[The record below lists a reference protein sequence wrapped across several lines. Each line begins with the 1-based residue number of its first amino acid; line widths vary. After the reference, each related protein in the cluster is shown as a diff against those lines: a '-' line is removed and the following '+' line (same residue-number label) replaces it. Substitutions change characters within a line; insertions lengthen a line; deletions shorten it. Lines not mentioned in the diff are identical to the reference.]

1 MKKKGFTLIELLAV
15 IVILAIIALIITP
28 VIKDLIESSRYA
40 SAVDSVLSYVAGANT
55 QAAADVGI
63 GGFEGFSLDLSNNN
77 RLETGITDDELA
89 KIKFKGK
96 GPTYVYLHFTDD
108 SKLVSD
114 GHFCIWNYSIDYRMD
129 TGASKS
135 VGNNYCTGEI
145 IVKEHYDIGEPI
157 YYNVTTGKQCSE
169 DAFLANVDEWGSH
182 ANFTYIDGKLITRS
196 LEAMPTGLHSG
207 CMKFYTLK
215 DDGDNLTVIAASNID
230 EVGPDKYETDPN
242 KFGERYVLWADI
254 KTGAENQNVKDFNNI
269 TNSQSNTLYVLDTLN
284 NELNENKI
292 PQKNEKIINPIRNY
306 NVQDANGIVKFFN
319 ENHNT
324 LIGDLFNG
332 LKSTDYICDTCSNVV
347 KNYQIFNIITCSIEK
362 TFMDKYGNKQKLE
375 KDSKVDI
382 LDCFKLEEK
391 PNLFVGNNQI
401 FCGQCNT
408 SRDGKSIN
416 KICISP
422 KIMILFLDRGLN
434 NRFMCDVDFPEELDI
449 NNFLETKGNKY
460 KLIGVIEHL
469 GQSGESGHFI
479 ANCKHFNGEWYIFSD
494 SSIHPT
500 QKEYKQYG
508 VPYLL
513 FYRRED

>member
-1 MKKKGFTLIELLAV
+1 MGNEYDDSFKNKGSNKITGIQYNLPKEGKEGNKKEPNDNQKGKEPNPNKEKKFIINETIVPKGLNNIGSTCYMNSV
-15 IVILAIIALIITP
+15 I
-28 VIKDLIESSRYA
+28 
-40 SAVDSVLSYVAGANT
+40 
-55 QAAADVGI
+55 Q
-63 GGFEGFSLDLSNNN
+63 SLYHISDLSNGLLDLYNQDILN
-77 RLETGITDDELA
+77 EEILNKMPMTLSFLEVVYNLSFRESKSFSPERF
-89 KIKFKGK
+89 KIIISKNESFRKFEAN
-96 GPTYVYLHFTDD
+96 D
-108 SKLVSD
+108 SK
-114 GHFCIWNYSIDYRMD
+114 
-129 TGASKS
+129 
-135 VGNNYCTGEI
+135 
-145 IVKEHYDIGEPI
+145 
-157 YYNVTTGKQCSE
+157 
-169 DAFLANVDEWGSH
+169 
-182 ANFTYIDGKLITRS
+182 
-196 LEAMPTGLHSG
+196 
-207 CMKFYTLK
+207 TL
-215 DDGDNLTVIAASNID
+215 
-230 EVGPDKYETDPN
+230 
-242 KFGERYVLWADI
+242 
-254 KTGAENQNVKDFNNI
+254 
-269 TNSQSNTLYVLDTLN
+269 TLYVLDTLN
-284 NELNENKI
+284 KELNENKI

-362 TFMDKYGNKQKLE
+362 TFMDKYGYKQKLE
-375 KDSKVDI
+375 KDLKVDI

-434 NRFMCDVDFPEELDI
+434 NRFMCDVGFPEELDI
-449 NNFLETKGNKY
+449 NNFLEIKGNKY

>member
-1 MKKKGFTLIELLAV
+1 MSMMIPLKA
-15 IVILAIIALIITP
+15 
-28 VIKDLIESSRYA
+28 KDLIKLLVYNIICQKKEKKEIKKSQMIIKKGKNQIQIKKKKFIINETINPKGLNNIGSTCYMN
-40 SAVDSVLSYVAGANT
+40 SVI
-55 QAAADVGI
+55 Q
-63 GGFEGFSLDLSNNN
+63 SLYHISDLSNGL
-77 RLETGITDDELA
+77 LELYNQDILNEEILNKMPMTLSFLEVIYNLSFRKSKSFSPERF
-89 KIKFKGK
+89 KIIISKNESFRKFEAN
-96 GPTYVYLHFTDD
+96 D
-108 SKLVSD
+108 SK
-114 GHFCIWNYSIDYRMD
+114 
-129 TGASKS
+129 
-135 VGNNYCTGEI
+135 
-145 IVKEHYDIGEPI
+145 
-157 YYNVTTGKQCSE
+157 
-169 DAFLANVDEWGSH
+169 
-182 ANFTYIDGKLITRS
+182 
-196 LEAMPTGLHSG
+196 
-207 CMKFYTLK
+207 TL
-215 DDGDNLTVIAASNID
+215 
-230 EVGPDKYETDPN
+230 
-242 KFGERYVLWADI
+242 
-254 KTGAENQNVKDFNNI
+254 
-269 TNSQSNTLYVLDTLN
+269 TLYVLDTLN
-284 NELNENKI
+284 KELNENKI

-375 KDSKVDI
+375 KDLKVDI

-422 KIMILFLDRGLN
+422 KIMILCLDRGLN

-513 FYRRED
+513 FYRREG

>member
-1 MKKKGFTLIELLAV
+1 MGTDNDNLFSSQGFNKITGIQYNLPKEGKEGNKKEPNDNQKGKEPNSNKEKKYIINETIVPKGLNNIGSTCYMNSV
-15 IVILAIIALIITP
+15 I
-28 VIKDLIESSRYA
+28 
-40 SAVDSVLSYVAGANT
+40 
-55 QAAADVGI
+55 Q
-63 GGFEGFSLDLSNNN
+63 SLYHISDLSNGL
-77 RLETGITDDELA
+77 LELYNQDILNEEILNKMPMTLSFLEVVYNLSFRNSKSFSPERF
-89 KIKFKGK
+89 KIIISKNESFRKFEAN
-96 GPTYVYLHFTDD
+96 D
-108 SKLVSD
+108 SK
-114 GHFCIWNYSIDYRMD
+114 
-129 TGASKS
+129 
-135 VGNNYCTGEI
+135 
-145 IVKEHYDIGEPI
+145 
-157 YYNVTTGKQCSE
+157 
-169 DAFLANVDEWGSH
+169 
-182 ANFTYIDGKLITRS
+182 
-196 LEAMPTGLHSG
+196 
-207 CMKFYTLK
+207 TL
-215 DDGDNLTVIAASNID
+215 
-230 EVGPDKYETDPN
+230 
-242 KFGERYVLWADI
+242 
-254 KTGAENQNVKDFNNI
+254 
-269 TNSQSNTLYVLDTLN
+269 TLYVLDTLN
-284 NELNENKI
+284 KELNENKI
-292 PQKNEKIINPIRNY
+292 PTKNDKIVNPLRNY
-306 NVQDANGIVKFFN
+306 NAPDASNIVKFFN

-332 LKSTDYICDTCSNVV
+332 LKSTDYICDTCSNIV

-375 KDSKVDI
+375 KDLKVDI

-449 NNFLETKGNKY
+449 NNFLEIKGNKY